1 MKYASI
7 ILDDN
12 IDKSLDY
19 LIPKDM
25 ENVKPGVRVEVPVKN
40 FFRKGFVLEVKAS
53 SQIENVKPIKAVL
66 TEELFSKDLF
76 SLALWMA
83 KYYSCSLSKVF
94 RCIIPPSI
102 KKEIK
107 PKSQIFLSLSKT
119 KKETLQVCQELLVK
133 NPLQSQIL
141 ELLLKSKKGLFLS
154 DILKITN
161 SSKSPVDSLVN
172 KKILK
177 ATKLISDDTDLLL
190 THDYFRTQPKSLN
203 KEQKEAF
210 DKINQSLLDS
220 KFETHLIFGVT
231 GSGKTE
237 VYLQAIQRALDLNKS
252 AIMLVPEI
260 ALTSQTIERF
270 KARFNEKIAILHHR
284 RSQGERFDAWHKIL
298 KGEVRIVIG
307 ARSAIFCPLKNI
319 GLIIVDEEH
328 DSSYKQTEEAPSYHA
343 RNIAV
348 MRGKF
353 SHATVV
359 LGSATPSL
367 ESYFNAISNKYILS
381 TLPTRATQ
389 ASLPHVSI
397 VDMKSDIN
405 RNLHFSE
412 KLLSSIKD
420 RYDKGEQ
427 TILFLNKRGYHSFL
441 ICSRC
446 AHVIKCPHC
455 DISLTFHK
463 KENILACHSCDY
475 KTLPKKT
482 CPVCDNPESL
492 QYKGFGTEHVEASL
506 KAIFPEIRTLR
517 ADKDT
522 TTQKNSHELLFKEF
536 KAGKADVLI
545 GTQMIVKG
553 LHFPS
558 VSLVGVLNSD
568 LALNIPDFR
577 SSEAVFQL
585 ITQVAG
591 RAGREDLKGEVII
604 QTFMPENSTILMASK
619 QDYLSFYSS
628 EIENRKLFEY
638 PPFSNLIKLVFS
650 GIDEKQ
656 TLSVSQKF
664 REELILNLSSDMK
677 IYPVLPSGKPKISDH
692 YIFQFLVRGKNTPV
706 LSEKIALVKN
716 KFKIPSTVD
725 LFIDVDPI
733 STFF

>member
-19 LIPKDM
+19 LIPKEM

-53 SQIENVKPIKAVL
+53 SQIEHVKPIKAVL
-66 TEELFSKDLF
+66 TEELFTKDLF

-107 PKSQIFLSLSKT
+107 PKSQIFLSLNKT
-119 KKETLQVCQELLVK
+119 KKETLQVCHELLIK

-190 THDYFRTQPKSLN
+190 THDYFRTKPKSLN

-210 DKINQSLLDS
+210 DKINQSLLAS

-237 VYLQAIQRALDLNKS
+237 VYLQAIQKALDLNKS

-298 KGEVRIVIG
+298 KGEVKIVIG

-367 ESYFNAISNKYILS
+367 ESYFNAINNKYILS
-381 TLPTRATQ
+381 TLSTRATK

-441 ICSRC
+441 ICSKC

-619 QDYLSFYSS
+619 QDYLNFYSS

-650 GIDEKQ
+650 GMDEKQ

-692 YIFQFLVRGKNTPV
+692 YIFQFLVRGRNTPV
-706 LSEKIALVKN
+706 LSEKICLVKN